1 MEILNSMLLAA
12 GGFSAALGMIENV
25 LSVAFGLGLVVFFH
39 ELGHFAVAKWCNVHV
54 ERFSIGIGPILWSR
68 QKGETEYALSLL
80 PLGGYVKMLGQ
91 DDMDPNQMTSSEIA
105 ENPRAYS
112 SKTVLQ
118 RMAII
123 SAGVIMNVITGFLFF
138 VIAYS
143 AGLQEPSPVVGAVY
157 TDYPAW
163 NAGIRPGD
171 TIQEVNG
178 ERMRTFIDIQEAIV
192 LSSDE
197 LQIGVQRADG
207 TSETLTILPMRSGL
221 GRTIGISPAITTRV
235 SREIEKPE
243 LITDAGLPGER
254 ASEPFLP
261 GDNIVGIRPS
271 PKVVAAAEPAPPT
284 SPDEQAPA
292 APANPATPPEEP
304 VVETKLLHDLRHA
317 LALYADREVSC
328 IVERSSAA
336 AADAADPAAKPSTIE
351 IRIPPQKVRSLG
363 FWMAIGPVRSVRK
376 DSIAAR
382 AGLKVG
388 DTIQSV
394 DGLVPGQDIDPLFLP
409 VYFAQKA
416 GQSVKV
422 VVGRKSSEGP
432 STAEL
437 TIVPSSL
444 PGWSESPE
452 HQTAPLTIPSI
463 GAGYQ
468 VQTRIARIL
477 PGSEAE
483 KLGTLQPAARI
494 TGIELLHPDPGK
506 GKPDALGDDE
516 RPVEVNL
523 AELDDADENAVGTV
537 ADINWAWGFERLQ
550 RVPERRVV
558 LHFESPAGEKSSV
571 TLKELEQEQ
580 NWFLWIRGFNPRT
593 WDPLEDLRKAE
604 SIGEALHLGYARTR
618 RNISNIYLSLRQL
631 IRREV
636 APKSLS
642 GPVAIARVSYRLAE
656 QGIFQLISFLGFLSI
671 NLAILNFLPIPI
683 LDGGHMVFLIWEGIT
698 RRKPSAQIVGWAHAA
713 GLLFLLSL
721 FSFVLWNDLFF
732 SPF

>member
-157 TDYPAW
+157 NGFPAW

-178 ERMRTFIDIQEAIV
+178 ERVRTFIDIQEAIV

-197 LQIGVQRADG
+197 LRVGVRRADG
-207 TSETLTILPMRSGL
+207 TSETLTILPMRSSL
-221 GRTIGISPAITTRV
+221 GRTIGILPALTTRMNTD
-235 SREIEKPE
+235 IENPE
-243 LITDAGLPGER
+243 LISDAGLPAER

-261 GDNIVGIRPS
+261 GDNLVGIRPS
-271 PKVVAAAEPAPPT
+271 PKAAPVAGTPAAETAATADPPDT
-284 SPDEQAPA
+284 
-292 APANPATPPEEP
+292 ATPNPEP
-304 VVETKLLHDLRHA
+304 VVPIRLLPDLRYA
-317 LALYADREVSC
+317 LATYADREVTC
-328 IVERSSAA
+328 LVERA
-336 AADAADPAAKPSTIE
+336 AADGDADDAAKPQTIE
-351 IRIPPQKVRSLG
+351 IRIPAQNVRSLG
-363 FWMAIGPVRSVRK
+363 FWMAMGPVRSIRS
-376 DSIAAR
+376 DSVAAK

-394 DGLVPGQDIDPLFLP
+394 DGLVPGQNIDPLFLP

-416 GQSVKV
+416 GHSVRV
-422 VVGRKSSEGP
+422 VVGRKSSDGP
-432 STAEL
+432 TTAEL
-437 TIVPSSL
+437 TLVPSSL
-444 PGWSESPE
+444 PGWSESPDD
-452 HQTAPLTIPSI
+452 QTSSLTIPSI

-483 KLGTLQPAARI
+483 RLGSLQPATRI

-516 RPVEVNL
+516 RPVKVNL
-523 AELDDADENAVGTV
+523 AELDKNEENSAGTV
-537 ADINWAWGFERLQ
+537 ADINWAWAFERIQ
-550 RVPERRVV
+550 RVPQRRIV
-558 LHFESPAGEKSSV
+558 LHFETPEGEKGSA
-571 TLKELEQEQ
+571 TLQEFEQEKD
-580 NWFLWIRGFNPRT
+580 WFLWIRGFHPST
-593 WDPLEDLRKAE
+593 WTSLEDLRKAE

-631 IRREV
+631 VRREV

-656 QGIFQLISFLGFLSI
+656 RGIFQLINFLGFLSI

-698 RRKPSAQIVGWAHAA
+698 RRKPSVRVVGWAHAA

>member
-1 MEILNSMLLAA
+1 MLLAA
-12 GGFSAALGMIENV
+12 GGFSAALSMIENV
-25 LSVAFGLGLVVFFH
+25 LSVALGLGLVVFFH

-143 AGLQEPSPVVGAVY
+143 AGLQEPSPVVGAVF
-157 TDYPAW
+157 TGYPAW

-171 TIQEVNG
+171 TIEEING
-178 ERMRTFIDIQEAIV
+178 ERVRTFIDIQEAIV

-197 LQIGVQRADG
+197 LRIGIRRADG
-207 TSETLTILPMRSGL
+207 TNETLSILPMRSGL
-221 GRTIGISPAITTRV
+221 GRTIGILPALTTRM
-235 SREIEKPE
+235 SSEIEDPN
-243 LITDAGLPGER
+243 LISDAGLPGER

-271 PKVVAAAEPAPPT
+271 PKAAPSAEPAAAAGAEASAPATPVAAA
-284 SPDEQAPA
+284 D
-292 APANPATPPEEP
+292 EP
-304 VVETKLLHDLRHA
+304 VLETKLLPDLRHA
-317 LALYADREVSC
+317 LALYADREVTC
-328 IVERSSAA
+328 IVKRP
-336 AADAADPAAKPSTIE
+336 ADPKNAEPDDQQRTVE
-351 IRIPPQKVRSLG
+351 IRIPPQNVRSLG
-363 FWMAIGPVRSVRK
+363 FWMAMGPVRGIRS
-376 DSIAAR
+376 DSIAAK
-382 AGLKVG
+382 AGLRVG

-394 DGLVPGQDIDPLFLP
+394 DGLVPGEDIDPLFLP

-416 GQSVKV
+416 GQPVKII
-422 VVGRKSSEGP
+422 VGRKSSDGP

-437 TIVPSSL
+437 TLVPSSL
-444 PGWSESPE
+444 PGWSESPDY
-452 HQTAPLTIPSI
+452 QTAPLTIPSI

-468 VQTRIARIL
+468 VQTRVARIL
-477 PGSEAE
+477 PGSEIE

-494 TGIELLHPDPGK
+494 TRVELLHPDPGK
-506 GKPDALGDDE
+506 GRPDALGDDQ
-516 RPVEVNL
+516 RPVEVKLN
-523 AELDDADENAVGTV
+523 ELDEIEENAVGTS
-537 ADINWAWGFERLQ
+537 ADINWAWAFEKLQ
-550 RVPERRVV
+550 RVPERRIV
-558 LHFESPAGEKSSV
+558 LHFESPSGEVSSA
-571 TLKELEQEQ
+571 TLQELEREP
-580 NWFLWIRGFNPRT
+580 NWFLWIRGFHPGT
-593 WDPLEDLRKAE
+593 WASLEDLRKAE
-604 SIGEALHLGYARTR
+604 SIGEALQLGYARTR

-631 IRREV
+631 VRREV

-642 GPVAIARVSYRLAE
+642 GPIAIARVSYRLAE
-656 QGIFQLISFLGFLSI
+656 RGIFQLISFLGFLSI

-698 RRKPSAQIVGWAHAA
+698 RRKPSARIVGWAHAA

>member
-157 TDYPAW
+157 NGFPAW

-178 ERMRTFIDIQEAIV
+178 ERVRTFIDIQEAIV

-197 LQIGVQRADG
+197 LRVGVRRADG
-207 TSETLTILPMRSGL
+207 TSETLTILPMRSSL
-221 GRTIGISPAITTRV
+221 GRTIGILPALTTRMNTD
-235 SREIEKPE
+235 IENPD
-243 LITDAGLPGER
+243 LITDAGLPAER

-261 GDNIVGIRPS
+261 GDNLVGIRPS
-271 PKVVAAAEPAPPT
+271 PKSAPVAGTPAAETAATADPPDADT
-284 SPDEQAPA
+284 L
-292 APANPATPPEEP
+292 TPEP
-304 VVETKLLHDLRHA
+304 VVPIRLLPDLRYA
-317 LALYADREVSC
+317 LATYADREVTC
-328 IVERSSAA
+328 LVERAA
-336 AADAADPAAKPSTIE
+336 NNDDADSAAKPRTIE
-351 IRIPPQKVRSLG
+351 IRIPAQNVRSLG
-363 FWMAIGPVRSVRK
+363 FWMAMGPVRSIRS
-376 DSIAAR
+376 DSVAAK

-394 DGLVPGQDIDPLFLP
+394 DGLVPGQNIDPLFLP

-416 GQSVKV
+416 GQAVRV
-422 VVGRKSSEGP
+422 VVGRKSSDGP
-432 STAEL
+432 TTAEL
-437 TIVPSSL
+437 TLVPSSL
-444 PGWSESPE
+444 PGWSESPDD
-452 HQTAPLTIPSI
+452 QTSSLTIPSI

-483 KLGTLQPAARI
+483 RLGSLQPATRI

-506 GKPDALGDDE
+506 GNPDALGDDE
-516 RPVEVNL
+516 RPVKVNL
-523 AELDDADENAVGTV
+523 AELDKNEENSVGTV
-537 ADINWAWGFERLQ
+537 ADINWAWAFERIQ
-550 RVPERRVV
+550 RVPQRRIV
-558 LHFESPAGEKSSV
+558 LHFETPEGEKGSA
-571 TLKELEQEQ
+571 TLQEFEQEKD
-580 NWFLWIRGFNPRT
+580 WFLWIRGFHPST
-593 WDPLEDLRKAE
+593 WTSLEDLRKAE

-631 IRREV
+631 VRREV

-656 QGIFQLISFLGFLSI
+656 RGIFQLINFLGFLSI

-698 RRKPSAQIVGWAHAA
+698 RRKPSVRVVGWAHAA

>member
-12 GGFSAALGMIENV
+12 GGFSAALSMIENV
-25 LSVAFGLGLVVFFH
+25 LSVALGLGLVVFFH

-143 AGLQEPSPVVGAVY
+143 AGLQEPSPVVGAVF
-157 TDYPAW
+157 TGYPAW

-171 TIQEVNG
+171 TIEEING
-178 ERMRTFIDIQEAIV
+178 ERVRTFIDIQEAIV

-197 LQIGVQRADG
+197 LRIGIRRADG
-207 TSETLTILPMRSGL
+207 TNETLSILPMRSGL
-221 GRTIGISPAITTRV
+221 GRTIGILPALTTRM
-235 SREIEKPE
+235 SSEIEDPN
-243 LITDAGLPGER
+243 LISDAGLPGER

-271 PKVVAAAEPAPPT
+271 PKAAPSAEPAAAAGAEASAPATPVAAA
-284 SPDEQAPA
+284 D
-292 APANPATPPEEP
+292 EP
-304 VVETKLLHDLRHA
+304 VLETKLLPDLRHA
-317 LALYADREVSC
+317 LALYADREVTC
-328 IVERSSAA
+328 IVKRP
-336 AADAADPAAKPSTIE
+336 ADPKNAEPDDQQRTVE
-351 IRIPPQKVRSLG
+351 IRIPPQNVRSLG
-363 FWMAIGPVRSVRK
+363 FWMAMGPVRGIRS
-376 DSIAAR
+376 DSIAAK
-382 AGLKVG
+382 AGLRVG

-394 DGLVPGQDIDPLFLP
+394 DGLVPGEDIDPLFLP

-416 GQSVKV
+416 GQPVKII
-422 VVGRKSSEGP
+422 VGRKSSDGP

-437 TIVPSSL
+437 TLVPSSL
-444 PGWSESPE
+444 PGWSESPDY
-452 HQTAPLTIPSI
+452 QTAPLTIPSI

-468 VQTRIARIL
+468 VQTRVARIL
-477 PGSEAE
+477 PGSEIE

-494 TGIELLHPDPGK
+494 TRVELLHPDPGK
-506 GKPDALGDDE
+506 GRPDALGDDQ
-516 RPVEVNL
+516 RPVEVKLN
-523 AELDDADENAVGTV
+523 ELDEIEENAVGTS
-537 ADINWAWGFERLQ
+537 ADINWAWAFEKLQ
-550 RVPERRVV
+550 RVPERRIV
-558 LHFESPAGEKSSV
+558 LHFESPSGEVSSA
-571 TLKELEQEQ
+571 TLQELEREP
-580 NWFLWIRGFNPRT
+580 NWFLWIRGFHPGT
-593 WDPLEDLRKAE
+593 WASLEDLRKAE
-604 SIGEALHLGYARTR
+604 SIGEALQLGYARTR

-631 IRREV
+631 VRREV

-642 GPVAIARVSYRLAE
+642 GPIAIARVSYRLAE
-656 QGIFQLISFLGFLSI
+656 RGIFQLISFLGFLSI

-698 RRKPSAQIVGWAHAA
+698 RRKPSARIVGWAHAA

>member
-12 GGFSAALGMIENV
+12 GGFSAALSMIENV
-25 LSVAFGLGLVVFFH
+25 LSVALGLGLVVFFH

-143 AGLQEPSPVVGAVY
+143 AGLQEPSPVVGAVF
-157 TDYPAW
+157 TGYPAW

-171 TIQEVNG
+171 TIEEING
-178 ERMRTFIDIQEAIV
+178 ERVRTFIDIQEAIV

-197 LQIGVQRADG
+197 LRIGIRRADG
-207 TSETLTILPMRSGL
+207 TNETLSILPMRSGL
-221 GRTIGISPAITTRV
+221 GRTIGILPALTTRM
-235 SREIEKPE
+235 SSEIEDPN
-243 LITDAGLPGER
+243 LISDAGLPGER

-271 PKVVAAAEPAPPT
+271 PKAVPSAEPAAAAGAEASAPATPVAAA
-284 SPDEQAPA
+284 D
-292 APANPATPPEEP
+292 EP
-304 VVETKLLHDLRHA
+304 VLDTKLLPDLRHA
-317 LALYADREVSC
+317 LALYADREVTC
-328 IVERSSAA
+328 IVKRP
-336 AADAADPAAKPSTIE
+336 ADPKNAEPYDQQRTVE
-351 IRIPPQKVRSLG
+351 IRIPPQNVRSLG
-363 FWMAIGPVRSVRK
+363 FWMAMGPVRGIRS
-376 DSIAAR
+376 DSIAAK
-382 AGLKVG
+382 AGLRVG

-394 DGLVPGQDIDPLFLP
+394 DGLVPGEDIDPLFLP

-416 GQSVKV
+416 GQQVKII
-422 VVGRKSSEGP
+422 VGRKSSDGP

-437 TIVPSSL
+437 TLVPSSL
-444 PGWSESPE
+444 PGWSESPDY
-452 HQTAPLTIPSI
+452 QTAPLTIPSI

-468 VQTRIARIL
+468 VQTRVARIL
-477 PGSEAE
+477 PGSEIE

-494 TGIELLHPDPGK
+494 TRVELLHPDPGK
-506 GKPDALGDDE
+506 GRPDALGDDQ
-516 RPVEVNL
+516 RPVEVKLN
-523 AELDDADENAVGTV
+523 ELDEIEENAVGTP
-537 ADINWAWGFERLQ
+537 ADINWAWAFEKLQ
-550 RVPERRVV
+550 RVPERRIV
-558 LHFESPAGEKSSV
+558 LHFESPSGEVSSA
-571 TLKELEQEQ
+571 TLQELEREP
-580 NWFLWIRGFNPRT
+580 NWFLWIRGFHPGT
-593 WDPLEDLRKAE
+593 WASLEDLRKAE
-604 SIGEALHLGYARTR
+604 SIGEALQLGYARTR

-631 IRREV
+631 VRREV

-642 GPVAIARVSYRLAE
+642 GPIAIARVSYRLAE
-656 QGIFQLISFLGFLSI
+656 RGIFQLISFLGFLSI

-698 RRKPSAQIVGWAHAA
+698 RRKPSARIVGWAHAA

>member
-123 SAGVIMNVITGFLFF
+123 SAGVVMNVITGFLFF

-143 AGLQEPSPVVGAVY
+143 AGLLEPAPVVGAVS
-157 TDYPAW
+157 TGYPAW

-171 TIQEVNG
+171 TIETING
-178 ERMRTFIDIQEAIV
+178 EQVRTFIDIQEAIV

-197 LQIGVQRADG
+197 LQIGLKRGDG
-207 TSETLTILPMRSGL
+207 TEETLSVLPARGGL
-221 GRTIGISPAITTRV
+221 GRSIGIGFAMTTRL
-235 SREIEKPE
+235 SPSIEDPE
-243 LITDAGLPGER
+243 LISDAGLPCDR
-254 ASEPFLP
+254 ASELFQP
-261 GDNIVGIRPS
+261 GDNIVGIRPAS
-271 PKVVAAAEPAPPT
+271 A
-284 SPDEQAPA
+284 A
-292 APANPATPPEEP
+292 APATPSPADADQGNDAGATAATPETATEEP
-304 VVETKLLHDLRHA
+304 VIRTRLLSDLR
-317 LALYADREVSC
+317 LAIAQYADREVTC
-328 IVERSSAA
+328 IVERTARSGDSE
-336 AADAADPAAKPSTIE
+336 ADSQPRTIE
-351 IRIPPQKVRSLG
+351 IRIPSQNIRSLG
-363 FWMAIGPVRSVRK
+363 FWMAMGPVRSIRS
-376 DSIAAR
+376 DSIAAK

-394 DGLVPGQDIDPLFLP
+394 DGQVPGEDIDPLFLP

-416 GQSVKV
+416 GQPVKV
-422 VVGRKSSEGP
+422 VVARTSSDGP

-437 TIVPSSL
+437 TLVPSNL
-444 PGWSESPE
+444 PGWSESVDSPL
-452 HQTAPLTIPSI
+452 TPLTIPSI

-483 KLGTLQPAARI
+483 KLGTLTPSSRI
-494 TGIELLHPDPGK
+494 TRIELLHPDPGK
-506 GKPDALGDDE
+506 GQPDALGDDE
-516 RPVEVNL
+516 RPVEIK
-523 AELDDADENAVGTV
+523 LDEAAKGDGGKTSES
-537 ADINWAWGFERLQ
+537 ADINWAWGFETLQ
-550 RVPERRVV
+550 RVPGRRIV
-558 LHFESPAGEKSSV
+558 LHFESPDGKQQSV
-571 TLKELEQEQ
+571 TLKEFEKEP
-580 NWFLWIRGFNPRT
+580 NWFLWIRGFNAGA
-593 WDPLEDLRKAE
+593 WVPLENLQKAE
-604 SIGEALHLGYARTR
+604 SIGKAIQLGYARTR

-636 APKSLS
+636 SAESLS
-642 GPVAIARVSYRLAE
+642 GPVGIFRVSYHLAE
-656 QGIFQLISFLGFLSI
+656 QGIFQLISFLGLLSI
-671 NLAILNFLPIPI
+671 NLAVLNFLPIPI

-698 RRKPSAQIVGWAHAA
+698 RRKPSAKVVGWAHAV
-713 GLLFLLSL
+713 GLLLLLSL

-732 SPF
+732 SP

>member
-1 MEILNSMLLAA
+1 MLLAA

-25 LSVAFGLGLVVFFH
+25 LSVACGLGLVVFFH

-157 TDYPAW
+157 NGFPAW

-171 TIQEVNG
+171 TILEVNG
-178 ERMRTFIDIQEAIV
+178 ERVRTFIDIQEAIV
-192 LSSDE
+192 LSNDE
-197 LQIGVQRADG
+197 LQVGVRRADG
-207 TSETLTILPMRSGL
+207 TSETLTILPMRSSL
-221 GRTIGISPAITTRV
+221 GRTIGILPALTTRMNTD
-235 SREIEKPE
+235 IEDPE
-243 LITDAGLPGER
+243 LITDAGLPAER

-261 GDNIVGIRPS
+261 GDNLVGIRPS
-271 PKVVAAAEPAPPT
+271 PKAAPGAGTPAAETAATADPP
-284 SPDEQAPA
+284 DA
-292 APANPATPPEEP
+292 ATLTAEP
-304 VVETKLLHDLRHA
+304 VVPIRLLPDLRYA
-317 LALYADREVSC
+317 LATYADREVTC
-328 IVERSSAA
+328 LVERA
-336 AADAADPAAKPSTIE
+336 AADGDADDAAKPRTVE
-351 IRIPPQKVRSLG
+351 IRIPAQNVRSLG
-363 FWMAIGPVRSVRK
+363 FWMAMGPVRSIRS
-376 DSIAAR
+376 DSVAAK

-394 DGLVPGQDIDPLFLP
+394 DGLIPGQNIDPLFLP

-416 GQSVKV
+416 GQPVSV
-422 VVGRKSSEGP
+422 VVGRKSSDGP
-432 STAEL
+432 TTAEL
-437 TIVPSSL
+437 TLVPSSL
-444 PGWSESPE
+444 PGWSESPDD
-452 HQTAPLTIPSI
+452 QTSSLTIPSI

-483 KLGTLQPAARI
+483 RLGSLQPATRI

-516 RPVEVNL
+516 RPVRVNL
-523 AELDDADENAVGTV
+523 DELDKNEENSVGTV
-537 ADINWAWGFERLQ
+537 ADINWAWAFERIQ
-550 RVPERRVV
+550 RVPQRRIV
-558 LHFESPAGEKSSV
+558 LHFETPEGEKGSA
-571 TLKELEQEQ
+571 TLQEFEQEKD
-580 NWFLWIRGFNPRT
+580 WFLWIRGFHPST
-593 WDPLEDLRKAE
+593 WASLEDLRKAE

-631 IRREV
+631 VRREV

-656 QGIFQLISFLGFLSI
+656 RGIFQLINFLGFLSI

-698 RRKPSAQIVGWAHAA
+698 RRKPSVRVVGWAHAA

>member
-1 MEILNSMLLAA
+1 VEILNSMLLAA
-12 GGFSAALGMIENV
+12 GGFSAALSMIENV
-25 LSVAFGLGLVVFFH
+25 LSVALGLGLVVFFH

-143 AGLQEPSPVVGAVY
+143 AGLQEPSPVVGAVF
-157 TDYPAW
+157 TGYPAW

-171 TIQEVNG
+171 TIEEING
-178 ERMRTFIDIQEAIV
+178 ERVRTFIDIQEAIV

-197 LQIGVQRADG
+197 LRIGIRRADG
-207 TSETLTILPMRSGL
+207 TNETLSILPMRSGL
-221 GRTIGISPAITTRV
+221 GRTIGILPALTTRM
-235 SREIEKPE
+235 SSEIEDPN
-243 LITDAGLPGER
+243 LISDAGLPGER

-271 PKVVAAAEPAPPT
+271 PKAAPSAEPAAAAGAEASAPATPVAAA
-284 SPDEQAPA
+284 D
-292 APANPATPPEEP
+292 EP
-304 VVETKLLHDLRHA
+304 VLETKLLPDLRHA
-317 LALYADREVSC
+317 LALYADREVTC
-328 IVERSSAA
+328 IVKRP
-336 AADAADPAAKPSTIE
+336 ADPKNAEPDDQQRTVE
-351 IRIPPQKVRSLG
+351 IRIPPQNVRSLG
-363 FWMAIGPVRSVRK
+363 FWMAMGPVRGIRS
-376 DSIAAR
+376 DSIAAK
-382 AGLKVG
+382 AGLRVG

-394 DGLVPGQDIDPLFLP
+394 DGLVPGEDIDPLFLP

-416 GQSVKV
+416 GQPVKII
-422 VVGRKSSEGP
+422 VGRKSSDGP

-437 TIVPSSL
+437 TLVPSSL
-444 PGWSESPE
+444 PGWSESPDY
-452 HQTAPLTIPSI
+452 QTAPLTIPSI

-468 VQTRIARIL
+468 VQTRVARIL
-477 PGSEAE
+477 PGSEIE

-494 TGIELLHPDPGK
+494 TRVELLHPDPGK
-506 GKPDALGDDE
+506 GRPDALGDDQ
-516 RPVEVNL
+516 RPVEVKLN
-523 AELDDADENAVGTV
+523 ELDEIEENAVGTS
-537 ADINWAWGFERLQ
+537 ADINWAWAFEKLQ
-550 RVPERRVV
+550 RVPERRIV
-558 LHFESPAGEKSSV
+558 LHFESPSGEVSSA
-571 TLKELEQEQ
+571 TLQELEREP
-580 NWFLWIRGFNPRT
+580 NWFLWIRGFHPGT
-593 WDPLEDLRKAE
+593 WASLEDLRKAE
-604 SIGEALHLGYARTR
+604 SIGEALQLGYARTR

-631 IRREV
+631 VRREV

-642 GPVAIARVSYRLAE
+642 GPIAIARVSYRLAE
-656 QGIFQLISFLGFLSI
+656 RGIFQLISFLGFLSI

-698 RRKPSAQIVGWAHAA
+698 RRKPSARIVGWAHAA

>member
-1 MEILNSMLLAA
+1 MEILNSMPLAA
-12 GGFSAALGMIENV
+12 GGLSAALGMIENV

-112 SKTVLQ
+112 SKSVLQ

-143 AGLQEPSPVVGAVY
+143 AGLQEPAPVVGAVY
-157 TDYPAW
+157 NGFPAW

-178 ERMRTFIDIQEAIV
+178 DRVRTFIDIQEAIV

-197 LQIGVQRADG
+197 LRVGVQRADG
-207 TSETLTILPMRSGL
+207 TSETLTISPMRSSL
-221 GRTIGISPAITTRV
+221 GRTIGILPALTTRMN
-235 SREIEKPE
+235 RDIENPE
-243 LITDAGLPGER
+243 LITDAGLPSER
-254 ASEPFLP
+254 ASEPFQP

-271 PKVVAAAEPAPPT
+271 PKATPNTESPATDAA
-284 SPDEQAPA
+284 DNA
-292 APANPATPPEEP
+292 APADPAPAPATVPTEP
-304 VVETKLLHDLRHA
+304 VVPTRLLPDLRHA
-317 LALYADREVSC
+317 LALYADREVTC
-328 IVERSSAA
+328 LVERSAA
-336 AADAADPAAKPSTIE
+336 NHQQDAAAKPETIE
-351 IRIPPQKVRSLG
+351 IRIPSQNVRSLG
-363 FWMAIGPVRSVRK
+363 FWMAMGPVRSIRS
-376 DSIAAR
+376 DSVAAK

-416 GQSVKV
+416 GQSVRV
-422 VVGRKSSEGP
+422 VVGRKSSDGP

-437 TIVPSSL
+437 TLVPSGL
-444 PGWSESPE
+444 PGWSESPDD
-452 HQTAPLTIPSI
+452 QTSPLTIPAI

-483 KLGTLQPAARI
+483 RHGALKPATRI
-494 TGIELLHPDPGK
+494 IGIELLHADPGK

-516 RPVEVNL
+516 RPVKVNL
-523 AELDDADENAVGTV
+523 AELDNNEENRLGTA
-537 ADINWAWGFERLQ
+537 ADINWAWAFERIQ
-550 RVPERRVV
+550 RVPQRRVV
-558 LHFESPAGEKSSV
+558 LHFETPEGEKGSA
-571 TLKELEQEQ
+571 TLEASELEK
-580 NWFLWIRGFNPRT
+580 NWFLWIRGFHPST
-593 WDPLEDLRKAE
+593 WASLEDLRKAE

-656 QGIFQLISFLGFLSI
+656 RGIFQLINFLGFLSI

-698 RRKPSAQIVGWAHAA
+698 RRKPSVRVVGWAHAA

-721 FSFVLWNDLFF
+721 FSFVLWNDLFL

>member
-1 MEILNSMLLAA
+1 VEILNSMLLAA

-157 TDYPAW
+157 NGFPAW

-178 ERMRTFIDIQEAIV
+178 ERVRTFIDIQEAIV
-192 LSSDE
+192 LSNDE
-197 LQIGVQRADG
+197 LRVGVRRADG
-207 TSETLTILPMRSGL
+207 TSETLTILPMRSSL
-221 GRTIGISPAITTRV
+221 GRTIGILPALTTRMNTD
-235 SREIEKPE
+235 IENPD
-243 LITDAGLPGER
+243 LITDAGLPAER

-261 GDNIVGIRPS
+261 GDNLVGIRPS
-271 PKVVAAAEPAPPT
+271 PKSAPVAGTPAAETAATADPPDADT
-284 SPDEQAPA
+284 L
-292 APANPATPPEEP
+292 TPEP
-304 VVETKLLHDLRHA
+304 VVPIRLLPDLRYA
-317 LALYADREVSC
+317 LATYADREVTC
-328 IVERSSAA
+328 LVERAA
-336 AADAADPAAKPSTIE
+336 NNDDADSAAKPRTIE
-351 IRIPPQKVRSLG
+351 IRIPAQNVRSLG
-363 FWMAIGPVRSVRK
+363 FWMAMGPVRSIRS
-376 DSIAAR
+376 DSVAAK

-394 DGLVPGQDIDPLFLP
+394 DGLVPGQNIDPLFLP

-416 GQSVKV
+416 GQAVRV
-422 VVGRKSSEGP
+422 VVGRKSSDGP
-432 STAEL
+432 TTAEL
-437 TIVPSSL
+437 TLVPSSL
-444 PGWSESPE
+444 PGWSESPDD
-452 HQTAPLTIPSI
+452 QTSSLTIPSI

-483 KLGTLQPAARI
+483 RLGSLQPATRI

-506 GKPDALGDDE
+506 GNPDALGDDE
-516 RPVEVNL
+516 RPVKVNL
-523 AELDDADENAVGTV
+523 AELDKNEENSVGTV
-537 ADINWAWGFERLQ
+537 ADINWAWAFERIQ
-550 RVPERRVV
+550 RVPQRRIV
-558 LHFESPAGEKSSV
+558 LHFETPEGEKGSA
-571 TLKELEQEQ
+571 TLQEFEQEKD
-580 NWFLWIRGFNPRT
+580 WFLWIRGFHPST
-593 WDPLEDLRKAE
+593 WTSLEDLRKAE

-631 IRREV
+631 VRREV

-656 QGIFQLISFLGFLSI
+656 RGIFQLINFLGFLSI

-698 RRKPSAQIVGWAHAA
+698 RRKPSVRVVGWAHAA